1 MINFILIILL
11 VFERYFNYSIIK
23 MKAILV
29 KIVQVIDEKDK

>member
-1 MINFILIILL
+1 
-11 VFERYFNYSIIK
+11 